1 MHGTS
6 NSLAVLAA
14 RIREEHDAAEAAKG
28 AAVVAARKGI
38 EHALAAG
45 ELLLEAKAQVPHGQW
60 LPWLGEN
67 CPTISERMAR
77 YYMRL
82 ARNRLE
88 LEAQIGNVSDLSL
101 REAVRLLEGDN
112 GEGEDEI
119 DDDDTSRDEVGDGD
133 YYTHRDLTAAAREVM
148 GAIDLD
154 PSSCRLANEGVQ
166 AARFY
171 GVHEDG
177 LKQQWEGRVWLNP
190 PFGDWGSWAPK
201 ALDEI
206 RAGRV
211 TEMCVFITANATTG
225 KALKDLKDQADA
237 VMISN
242 GRMNCWGPKATT
254 PPEGNYI
261 FYFGPNVAKFQ
272 EVFSRHGTVFLG
284 RGPGSLTLDGDSPKD
299 EGDKGPDPEPNRP
312 HLSSV
317 CVSDDE
323 ALANIMTLHNAG
335 QAFDLDPC
343 YSLGMFYRGD
353 IPKPKYRF
361 DISPPVETR
370 ADGVIK
376 ADSTRLPLPSN
387 SLKSIVCDLPFMF
400 GTHGQTAN
408 NLMTKRF
415 TMFDS
420 YDDLKKVYRGSL
432 QEFHRVLDR
441 GGLLAF
447 KCQDYT
453 DGKTTMTHCLVY
465 QWALEQGFYAK
476 VSNSKLQQRHA
487 RKFHSYWWV
496 FTKRPLRR
504 EKLIFFKSSLPPEIL
519 KLIGWDG
526 TMVADAGWAKASS
539 FVVENDRLR
548 HVETEQF

>member
-1 MHGTS
+1 
-6 NSLAVLAA
+6 
-14 RIREEHDAAEAAKG
+14 
-28 AAVVAARKGI
+28 
-38 EHALAAG
+38 
-45 ELLLEAKAQVPHGQW
+45 
-60 LPWLGEN
+60 
-67 CPTISERMAR
+67 
-77 YYMRL
+77 
-82 ARNRLE
+82 
-88 LEAQIGNVSDLSL
+88 
-101 REAVRLLEGDN
+101 
-112 GEGEDEI
+112 
-119 DDDDTSRDEVGDGD
+119 
-133 YYTHRDLTAAAREVM
+133 
-148 GAIDLD
+148 
-154 PSSCRLANEGVQ
+154 
-166 AARFY
+166 
-171 GVHEDG
+171 
-177 LKQQWEGRVWLNP
+177 
-190 PFGDWGSWAPK
+190 
-201 ALDEI
+201 
-206 RAGRV
+206 
-211 TEMCVFITANATTG
+211 
-225 KALKDLKDQADA
+225 
-237 VMISN
+237 MISN

-261 FYFGPNVAKFQ
+261 FYFGPNVIKFQ
-272 EVFSRHGTVFLG
+272 AMFSRYGTVFLG
-284 RGPGSLTLDGDSPKD
+284 KGPGSLTLDGDSPKD

-343 YSLGMFYRGD
+343 YSLGMFYRRD

-465 QWALEQGFYAK
+465 NWALEFGFYAK
-476 VSNSKLQQRHA
+476 DIFVLVAQGGRVFNSKLNQRHA

-496 FTKRPLRR
+496 FIKRPLRR
-504 EKLIFFKSSLPPEIL
+504 EKLIFFKSSLPPDIL
-519 KLIGWDG
+519 QLIGWDG
-526 TMVADAGWAKASS
+526 TMVADAERYYPGGLIGGK
-539 FVVENDRLR
+539 
-548 HVETEQF
+548 

>member
-133 YYTHRDLTAAAREVM
+133 YYTHPDLTAAAREVM
-148 GAIDLD
+148 GGIDLD

-261 FYFGPNVAKFQ
+261 FYIGPNVAKFQ
-272 EVFSRHGTVFLG
+272 DVFSRYGTVFLG
-284 RGPGSLTLDGDSPKD
+284 KGPGSLTLDGDSPKD

-441 GGLLAF
+441 GLAF

-476 VSNSKLQQRHA
+476 DIFVLIAQGGRIFNSKLNQRHA
-487 RKFHSYWWV
+487 RN
-496 FTKRPLRR
+496 FTPTGGC
-504 EKLIFFKSSLPPEIL
+504 SPS
-519 KLIGWDG
+519 G
-526 TMVADAGWAKASS
+526 
-539 FVVENDRLR
+539 
-548 HVETEQF
+548 Q

>member
-60 LPWLGEN
+60 LPWLAEN

-101 REAVRLLEGDN
+101 REAVRLLEDDN
-112 GEGEDEI
+112 DEGEDEI

-133 YYTHRDLTAAAREVM
+133 YYTHPDLTAAAREVM

-261 FYFGPNVAKFQ
+261 FYIGPNVAKFQ
-272 EVFSRHGTVFLG
+272 DVFSRYGTVFLG
-284 RGPGSLTLDGDSPKD
+284 KGPGSLTLDGDSPKD

-548 HVETEQF
+548 HVETK